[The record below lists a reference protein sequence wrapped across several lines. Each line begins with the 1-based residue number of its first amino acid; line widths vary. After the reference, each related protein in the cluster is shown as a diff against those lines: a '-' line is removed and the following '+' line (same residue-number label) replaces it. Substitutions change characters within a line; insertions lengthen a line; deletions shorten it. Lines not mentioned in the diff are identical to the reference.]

1 MDKNV
6 PSGAALLAVDFDVAM
21 EVASHEALIRQT
33 YKDSAGVLTW
43 CVGMPN
49 ATGHTVNRYIGK
61 PQTIQHC
68 MNVYA
73 WALDN
78 YAVGVRR
85 AFAGHAISKAQ
96 FAAALSFHWNTG
108 AIEKA
113 LWVELWK
120 KGQIA
125 EAKKAFMNWDNSPE
139 IRGRREKERDLFFD
153 GTWSNDGT
161 MTEYTELTSK
171 MTPVWSSARKI
182 DVSQELR
189 AAFTSSA
196 PVTLD
201 VPMQPDAPVQTP
213 TLTPS
218 ASPGSK
224 PGGAGAVVLI
234 IILAAAIGAAF
245 FLFNR

>member
-1 MDKNV
+1 MMGHHERMI
-6 PSGAALLAVDFDVAM
+6 SGDEFDCFHRG
-21 EVASHEALIRQT
+21 S
-33 YKDSAGVLTW
+33 
-43 CVGMPN
+43 
-49 ATGHTVNRYIGK
+49 
-61 PQTIQHC
+61 
-68 MNVYA
+68 
-73 WALDN
+73 
-78 YAVGVRR
+78 RR
-85 AFAGHAISKAQ
+85 ALCVFSKPGVARHAISKAQ

-120 KGQIA
+120 KGEVA
-125 EAKKAFMNWDNSPE
+125 AAKKAFMHWVTPPE
-139 IRGRREKERDLFFD
+139 IESRREKERDLFFD

-161 MTEYTELTSK
+161 MTEYTRLTSK

-182 DVSQELR
+182 DVSKQLR

-196 PVTLD
+196 PIKLD
-201 VPMQPDAPVQTP
+201 VPMQPDAPVETP

-218 ASPGSK
+218 ASPSPK
-224 PGGAGAVVLI
+224 PGGAGAIVLI